1 MLSYRHA
8 FHAGNHA
15 DIFKHSVLSLIVRY
29 ITKKPKPFS
38 YIDSHA
44 GAGIYNLES
53 NESRKTGE
61 AANGIEHIL
70 SLSDIPELLLP
81 YVEICKSLHETN
93 RTYPGSPE
101 IVRTLSRNEDQLTLM
116 ELHSAEIENLKD
128 NMGGDPRI
136 HIHHRDGYAG
146 LNALCPPEPK
156 RGFALIDPSYETVS
170 DYSKTAETIIKINKK
185 WPVGTIILWY
195 PIVPRRISE
204 LSALKDRLYTSAIP
218 NILCTELMV
227 HPLPETIDEDSE
239 WGLAGSGLLILN
251 PPWKLA
257 EELQEILPW
266 LAQTLGEEVK
276 GSWSVEWLSEPS

>member
-15 DIFKHSVLSLIVRY
+15 DIFKHSVLSLIVNY

-53 NESRKTGE
+53 NESKKTGE
-61 AANGIEHIL
+61 AINGIEHIL
-70 SLSDIPELLLP
+70 SLSDIPKIILP
-81 YVEICKSLHETN
+81 YVEICKGLYENN

-101 IVRTLSRNEDQLTLM
+101 IVRTLSRKEDQLTLM

-128 NMGGDPRI
+128 NMGGDSRI
-136 HIHHRDGYAG
+136 HIHHRDGYVG
-146 LNALCPPEPK
+146 LNALCPPDPK

-185 WPVGTIILWY
+185 WSVGTIILWY

-204 LSALKDRLYTSAIP
+204 LSALKDRLYTSTIP
-218 NILCTELMV
+218 NILCAELMV
-227 HPLPETIDEDSE
+227 HPLPEIIDEDSE
-239 WGLAGSGLLILN
+239 WGLAGSGLLIVN

-266 LAQTLGEEVK
+266 LAQTLGEKEK
-276 GSWSVEWLSEPS
+276 GSWFVEWLSDPS